1 MFLYRSPSH
10 LFVPI
15 LTLLLFMMYHPVP
28 TILIL
33 QAVEVAV
40 EVAVEAA
47 VEAAVE
53 VAAEV
58 VVEVVIGMV
67 TALIGGARTVV
78 PTSRNKEVV
87 LEKMV
92 IMAAITTIPPTT
104 TLVSAKE

>member
-40 EVAVEAA
+40 EVA

>member
-33 QAVEVAV
+33 QAV

>member
-33 QAVEVAV
+33 QAV

-87 LEKMV
+87 LEKTV